1 MKQIVEL
8 SIELEI
14 EIDENES
21 LEEFARNRLTYSVSS
36 FPSSSGNLVS
46 ETGNYRVGR
55 VEKQGDCIAITG
67 DRLRK

>member
-36 FPSSSGNLVS
+36 FPSSSVNVR
-46 ETGNYRVGR
+46 ETGNYRIGK
-55 VEKQGDCIAITG
+55 VENQGDKLKG
-67 DRLRK
+67 NKKYE